1 MKHSLKIGLFIG
13 VTIASLSSFVL
24 QFVPLNYWTIVAI
37 LYLYSIVGAL
47 TSYFVHTNLV
57 KRMENKI
64 EKRFGEF
71 NSRFSSRS
79 DPQV

>member
-13 VTIASLSSFVL
+13 VSIASFSSLIL

-37 LYLYSIVGAL
+37 LYMYSIVGAL

-71 NSRFSSRS
+71 SSRFATRS
-79 DPQV
+79 EPQV